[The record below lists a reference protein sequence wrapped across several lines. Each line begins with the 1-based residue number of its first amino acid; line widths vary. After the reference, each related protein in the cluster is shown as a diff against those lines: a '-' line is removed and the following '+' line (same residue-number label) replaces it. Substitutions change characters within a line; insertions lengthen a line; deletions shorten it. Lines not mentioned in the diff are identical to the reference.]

1 MSDLSFQDI
10 LNQPLSEIEAPKAA
24 PVGTYLGLIE
34 GQPEFVKL
42 GQNQTDAVQMNIKPI
57 KAIKVDEKQLSEVL
71 NGAALSDKRIRH
83 RVFITQDSKH
93 RLKQFLVDHLG
104 ISADIPVKQGIAEAM
119 GKQLVV
125 ELGHQSST
133 DGTQVFNTVK
143 STANVSSL

>member
-1 MSDLSFQDI
+1 MTDMSFEDI
-10 LNQPLSEIEAPKAA
+10 LNQPLADIEAPKAL
-24 PVGTYLGLIE
+24 PIGTYLGIID